1 MKKWL
6 RRLRGALGMGVT
18 WAAGWSV
25 VGTIVWWTL
34 DLVFLGATTSGPLTV
49 FVTFLT
55 TFGVIGFISGT
66 AFSVILTLTEG
77 RRRFD
82 QMSLPRFGA
91 WGALGS
97 ALLCLVVLTAE
108 SWQMPGTEL
117 LLLGFIT
124 VMGAA
129 SAAGSLALARRDD
142 DRVLVEAAAEVSEI
156 GLTPDERL
164 DLLA

>member
-25 VGTIVWWTL
+25 VGTIAWWTL
-34 DLVFLGATTSGPLTV
+34 DVLFLGVTTAGPLTV
-49 FVTFLT
+49 LVTFLV
-55 TFGVIGFISGT
+55 TFGVIGFISG
-66 AFSVILTLTEG
+66 AIFSVVLGLAEG

-82 QMSLPRFGA
+82 QMSLPRFAA

-97 ALLCLVVLTAE
+97 ALLSVGVLAAE

-117 LLLGFIT
+117 ALLGFIT
-124 VMGAA
+124 LMGAG
-129 SAAGSLALARRDD
+129 SAAGSLAIARRDD
-142 DRVLVEAAAEVSEI
+142 DRALLDAGAEVSEI
-156 GLTPDERL
+156 GLTAEERL
-164 DLLA
+164 NLLG